1 MGRLARPA
9 SGGLTKHYWYPGERA
24 DWFRAVVAAVSGL
37 LTLVLVMAVFGSS
50 LWGSV
55 LGASVTA
62 AIAGVSFGRRDAQAL
77 RECVKFTA
85 SNTGRA
91 VWRALVKGFGP
102 AAAAVLVVH
111 TGGRGGFFAGYV
123 LPLLPALVGSLA
135 HQAGMMLD
143 QVSLT
148 RVKRVSTSRGMPLT
162 TRRVST
168 KDLPERAPSTPG
180 PVTAAPAAQ

>member
-24 DWFRAVVAAVSGL
+24 DWFRALVAVVSGL
-37 LTLVLVMAVFGSS
+37 VTLVLVMAVFGSS
-50 LWGSV
+50 LWGSA

-62 AIAGVSFGRRDAQAL
+62 VIAGLSFGRRDAQAL
-77 RECVKFTA
+77 RECTKFTA
-85 SNTGRA
+85 ASTGRA
-91 VWRALVKGFGP
+91 VWRAVVKGFGP

-111 TGGRGGFFAGYV
+111 AGGSGGFFGAYV
-123 LPLLPALVGSLA
+123 LPMLPAIAGSLA

-143 QVSLT
+143 QTSLT
-148 RVKRVSTSRGMPLT
+148 RVKRVSTGRAKPLA

-168 KDLPERAPSTPG
+168 KDLPDRLPS
-180 PVTAAPAAQ
+180 AAAAQ